1 MKIPS
6 IIAILLLL
14 VAIPLSLA
22 LFGLAYNYQTFV
34 VFALTVS
41 LIFLTFLLVVS
52 SSRLEEH
59 LRRLADLYK
68 IQIGISAM
76 LEAKFPDSYFDP
88 IKLGESLEIINKNKL
103 HHIDYWQDKEKKEFV
118 IRYPAI
124 IEKDLRQLVLESTRT
139 DCKDRVIQDLMT
151 YENL

>member
-34 VFALTVS
+34 GFALTVS
-41 LIFLTFLLVVS
+41 LIFLTFLLVIS

-88 IKLGESLEIINKNKL
+88 IKLGESLEIFNSVRIL
-103 HHIDYWQDKEKKEFV
+103 HRIECQSTPYWIVFV
-118 IRYPAI
+118 
-124 IEKDLRQLVLESTRT
+124 
-139 DCKDRVIQDLMT
+139 
-151 YENL
+151 